1 MDLRNNQITLGELLD
16 YPPAKKILARR
27 FPLVINRPIV
37 ANSRSMSLDRV
48 IKLGSAYEP
57 KKVIQDTIQEL
68 KSL

>member
-37 ANSRSMSLDRV
+37 ANSRPMTRERV
-48 IKLGSAYEP
+48 IKLGSAYVP
-57 KKVIQDTIQEL
+57 KKVIQETLQEL
-68 KSL
+68 QKL

>member
-37 ANSRSMSLDRV
+37 ANSRPRTLERV
-48 IKLGSAYEP
+48 IKLGSAYVP
-57 KKVIQDTIQEL
+57 KKVIQETLQEL
-68 KSL
+68 KQV